1 MNLTKLARISTL
13 CLILFLT
20 ALTAFAQPAPQPCSC
35 EYCSRGG
42 SGRSCILDGTTTT
55 CGYFLAVTTCAPGLT
70 GSPAESESS
79 VDAPFLTLKSEIMQ
93 APLGCMISGN

>member
-1 MNLTKLARISTL
+1 MNLPKLARLSVL
-13 CLILFLT
+13 CLILSLT

-70 GSPAESESS
+70 GRSADSGSS
-79 VDAPFLTLKSEIMQ
+79 VDASFLSLTSEIVQ
-93 APLGCMISGN
+93 EPLGCMISGN